1 MASIDVNF
9 LAAVA
14 EIVAS
19 IAVVVSLLFVA
30 FSIKQNTAAVQ
41 AANENFLYELQ
52 YRRLGETTTNEE
64 LASIIVKFSADEQ
77 LSDVEAVRYSSWAVQ
92 DLGMWEIA
100 YLRHKEGLLPS
111 EQWKAWDRAW
121 TTGVPKSFPEEWW
134 QTVKHQFGDEFVQH
148 VETAYSRDE

>member
-9 LAAVA
+9 LAAIA

-52 YRRLGETTTNEE
+52 HRRLGETTTDGE
-64 LASIIVKFSADEQ
+64 LASIIVKFDAKEP
-77 LSDVEAVRYSSWAVQ
+77 LTDVETVRYSSWAVQ
-92 DLGMWEIA
+92 DLSMWEIA

-111 EQWKAWDRAW
+111 EQWEAWDRTWA
-121 TTGVPKSFPEEWW
+121 TGVPKSFPEKWW
-134 QTVKHQFGDEFVQH
+134 PTIKHQFGDEFVRH
-148 VETAYSRDE
+148 VEAAYSRE